1 MGSSAVTLFVDVTK
15 SCSQRFRS
23 CEIQRDYVTAGCD
36 DVTHRDDV
44 LDVDEPTVVEAR
56 GRQRRDMY
64 DVVIERAVARPY
76 LAAGNAEDI
85 TRVRATLTLSEI
97 ADNLWTMMYAPH
109 QIRHIGNLRLL
120 LKSRLIIIKQR
131 QACR

>member
-1 MGSSAVTLFVDVTK
+1 MGSSAVRRSTVRRCHENLFAMIWN
-15 SCSQRFRS
+15 
-23 CEIQRDYVTAGCD
+23 CEIQCDYVTAGCD

-44 LDVDEPTVVEAR
+44 LDVDEPTVVEAG

-85 TRVRATLTLSEI
+85 TRVRATLTLSEV
-97 ADNLWTMMYAPH
+97 ADDLSTIMYVPH
-109 QIRHIGNLRLL
+109 QLRHTG
-120 LKSRLIIIKQR
+120 S
-131 QACR
+131 